1 MTKIGNYEI
10 KFIRN
15 KEIEDQLELK
25 YQRILAEEKEKL
37 AKEIEKI
44 KPDTIYKEEDNIPQT
59 IPDNLFDDI
68 VNYDDLKRLLLNA
81 LRKNERVAVLFV
93 GPPATAKTMFL
104 YSLQKLRNSMIIM
117 AYNTTKAGLR
127 DIFLTYN
134 PKYLGIDEIEKA
146 DTYTTYTLMS
156 VIENG
161 IVTKTIAGEH
171 IEKRVDPIIFATANS
186 TKKLSEALLSRF
198 MVFHL
203 KPYTREQ
210 LFQIGM
216 HMFEKRDIPTELKE
230 QIVNTILDKNILR
243 DPRDFLN
250 IIKFTE
256 EKSLDTFKNDLN
268 DLIKYI

>member
-1 MTKIGNYEI
+1 MKETTKIGNYEI
-10 KFIRN
+10 KLIRN

-25 YQRILAEEKEKL
+25 YQRILAEKR
-37 AKEIEKI
+37 EKI
-44 KPDTIYKEEDNIPQT
+44 PETIYIEEDNTPQ
-59 IPDNLFDDI
+59 IPDDLFDDI
-68 VNYDDLKRLLLNA
+68 VDYDDLKKLLLNA
-81 LRKNERVAVLFV
+81 LRKNERMAVLFV

-104 YSLQKLRNSMIIM
+104 YSLQKLPNSMIIT

-127 DIFLTYN
+127 DIFLNYN

-161 IVTKTIAGEH
+161 IITKSIAGEH

-198 MVFHL
+198 MVFHF

-216 HMFEKRDIPTELKE
+216 HMLEKRDITIELKE
-230 QIVNTILDKNILR
+230 QIINTILDMNILR

-256 EKSLDTFKNDLN
+256 TKSFEDFKNDLN
-268 DLIKYI
+268 NMIKYIKK